1 LSLIDWFYQTAI
13 QFSFLG
19 VFFISLIGAMVIV
32 VPIPYTLVIFWLGQA
47 GWDPLFLM
55 IAGGFGSA
63 VGELAGYFLGY
74 YGRRLISEERQK
86 RMDYL
91 LKLLGKYTPVAIF
104 LFALT
109 PLPDDLLFIPIGL
122 LRFNI
127 LKAFIPA
134 LLGKFLMIYLVAYF
148 GRIGGNFITSIF
160 GSEGNL
166 LGSVITTILL
176 IAVILALYR
185 IDWEKVFIKYVK
197 ERQSGE
203 TNSEN
208 DCK

>member
-1 LSLIDWFYQTAI
+1 LSLIDWLYQTAI

-19 VFFISLIGAMVIV
+19 VFLISLIGAMAIV

-55 IAGGFGSA
+55 IAGGCGSA
-63 VGELAGYFLGY
+63 VGELAGYLLGY
-74 YGRRLISEERQK
+74 YGRRLISEEQQK

-91 LKLLGKYTPVAIF
+91 LKLLGKYTPLAIF

-134 LLGKFLMIYLVAYF
+134 LLGKFLMVYLVAYF
-148 GRIGGNFITSIF
+148 GRIGGSLITRFF
-160 GSEGNL
+160 GSEGSI

-176 IAVILALYR
+176 IAVILVLYR
-185 IDWEKVFIKYVK
+185 IDWEKVFFKYV
-197 ERQSGE
+197 EGRQSE
-203 TNSEN
+203 EN
-208 DCK
+208 DL